1 MLIGKDIVFS
11 ALAEG
16 IETQKDLLQIK
27 ELGVQYGQG
36 WYYRKTTNYVIYLI
50 RHFFNQLSNIFI
62 P

>member
-1 MLIGKDIVFS
+1 MLIGKDIGFS

-36 WYYRKTTNYVIYLI
+36 CYLGKPQI
-50 RHFFNQLSNIFI
+50 M
-62 P
+62 